1 MVLFACI
8 LSPVMEQLTL
18 VKFLARYAGVS
29 RRAAEAAVRAGKVS
43 VDGACI
49 DRPEFRVSGDNDVL
63 FDGSPVAVSGDEP
76 VYIMLNKPAGYTCSA
91 SDPHAE
97 HLAIELID
105 VPQRI
110 FYAGRL
116 DRDSEG
122 LLIFSNDG
130 NYVQELAHPR
140 YGVTK
145 LYRVTVNKSLSRED
159 VDEMCSGITDE
170 DGAIR
175 ALKVEPVEKN
185 TYTFLLNEGKKRE
198 IRRLVKAVG
207 KRVVR
212 LIRVRQGNLEL
223 GNLGAG
229 KWRYLTSE
237 EAMLAKGEPEK

>member
-1 MVLFACI
+1 L
-8 LSPVMEQLTL
+8 
-18 VKFLARYAGVS
+18 
-29 RRAAEAAVRAGKVS
+29 
-43 VDGACI
+43 DGNKI
-49 DRPEFRVSGDNDVL
+49 TRSGTD
-63 FDGSPVAVSGDEP
+63 F

-145 LYRVTVNKSLSRED
+145 LYRVTVNKSLSRDDMEK
-159 VDEMCSGITDE
+159 MCSGITDD
-170 DGAIR
+170 DGDIR
-175 ALKVEPVEKN
+175 ALKVDPVEKN

-229 KWRYLTSE
+229 KWRYLTPE
-237 EAMLAKGEPEK
+237 EAEMAKGTPEK